1 MCSATKVMPSWQ
13 HESFVV
19 INYHY
24 NCFTRQMTL
33 HFSRLNLFFIL
44 IIPLKQQKKTK
55 FDALK
60 TAKKKHKIKS
70 NNDFC
75 VDEKILQE

>member
-1 MCSATKVMPSWQ
+1 
-13 HESFVV
+13 
-19 INYHY
+19 
-24 NCFTRQMTL
+24 MTL

-60 TAKKKHKIKS
+60 TAKKKT
-70 NNDFC
+70 
-75 VDEKILQE
+75 